1 MTGRP
6 PVDRA
11 STFRELVE
19 QALAE
24 LADDMYDRPL
34 LDRDEDAVLADLADF
49 QRRAGRSQR
58 IDAFVAAVWR
68 VWVEHSVHAAEWRS
82 RLS

>member
-1 MTGRP
+1 MRP

-24 LADDMYDRPL
+24 LEDDMRGPL
-34 LDRDEDAVLADLADF
+34 LDRDEDAVLADLADL
-49 QRRAGRSQR
+49 QRGWGRSLPT
-58 IDAFVAAVWR
+58 DAYLAAVWR
-68 VWVEHSVHAAEWRS
+68 FWVEHSVHAAEWRS